1 MDKIIKSLLVVIAF
15 CSCEKNSNMEINVF
29 ETSRNGNKLSEIKEF
44 QINENISEITL
55 NTNKKFQT
63 ITGFGGAF
71 TESSAYLLNQ
81 MSKEKRQEIL
91 DAYFSKKGSNYSLTR
106 THMNSCDFSISNY
119 SYSPVEGDVN
129 LKYFSVKEDMDD
141 IIPMIKEA
149 MEVSQ
154 DGFKIFASPW
164 TAAPWMKDNNEWKG
178 GKLLPKYYDTWA
190 LFFSKYVDAYKDQG
204 IDIWGFTVENEPH
217 GNNSSWESM
226 HYTPEEMT
234 HFVKDYLGPKLG
246 RRR

>member
-1 MDKIIKSLLVVIAF
+1 MNKIIKSLFVVIAF

-44 QINENISEITL
+44 QINENVSEITL

-91 DAYFSKKGSNYSLTR
+91 DAYFSEKGSNYSLTR

-129 LKYFSVKEDMDD
+129 LKHFSVKEDMDD

-164 TAAPWMKDNNEWKG
+164 TNFSRIHVLTAKSRVSSDLNLAHNN
-178 GKLLPKYYDTWA
+178 P
-190 LFFSKYVDAYKDQG
+190 
-204 IDIWGFTVENEPH
+204 
-217 GNNSSWESM
+217 
-226 HYTPEEMT
+226 
-234 HFVKDYLGPKLG
+234 
-246 RRR
+246 